1 MFTVITITSSFFR
14 FKLLLIFIMSKE
26 VYYPLLRRRAN
37 WAKRLIAEYRLNPGD
52 TWFCTITYDDEHL
65 PVSFD
70 DDDLPQVDVSKRD
83 VQLWFKRFRENY
95 GDRLGHIRYFIVSEF
110 GENTL
115 RPHYHAI
122 IFTENKCTTELL
134 NEAILNTWN
143 NGYIID
149 VSRVRGDGALRY
161 VANYILSPTQ
171 ELRTLCLMSRHPD
184 LMYGGSGNMYQSQMP
199 GAASGSAPN
208 VDYGSFSDNLRF
220 AMQAQVMDA
229 QVSKIEME
237 NKLLAEQ
244 ALSQASL
251 RELQSGQAA
260 DALARAEHQKIYNR
274 HADTR
279 YFLENETRGLK
290 NTLLGADVNSYET
303 RLRLDQQRVANDN
316 MRAKV
321 QVLQLGLNEKKL
333 KADMEKIRAEVS
345 EIMSRTKVNDVQQR
359 KILADSIETEILNKY
374 YQDNGIVPSQSW
386 TGKLLDLVPGVIR
399 ALR

>member
-1 MFTVITITSSFFR
+1 MAFLENMAASAIGAIGDFFTGGASARKQYRYQS
-14 FKLLLIFIMSKE
+14 KLMDKQNQQQIDFWKMNNE
-26 VYYPLLRRRAN
+26 YNTPFNQRA
-37 WAKRLIAEYRLNPGD
+37 RLEQAGLN
-52 TWFCTITYDDEHL
+52 
-65 PVSFD
+65 
-70 DDDLPQVDVSKRD
+70 
-83 VQLWFKRFRENY
+83 
-95 GDRLGHIRYFIVSEF
+95 
-110 GENTL
+110 
-115 RPHYHAI
+115 
-122 IFTENKCTTELL
+122 
-134 NEAILNTWN
+134 
-143 NGYIID
+143 
-149 VSRVRGDGALRY
+149 
-161 VANYILSPTQ
+161 
-171 ELRTLCLMSRHPD
+171 PD

-229 QVSKIEME
+229 QVSKIEQE

-244 ALSQASL
+244 ALNQAQQ
-251 RELQSGQAA
+251 RELWAAQAKEA
-260 DALARAEHQKIYNR
+260 WVRAEHQGIYNR

-279 YFLENETRGLK
+279 YFLENETRALK

-303 RLRLDQQRVANDN
+303 RLRLDQQRIANDN

-345 EIMSRTKVNDVQQR
+345 EIMSRIKVNDVQQR

-386 TGKLLDLVPGVIR
+386 AGKLLDLVPGVIR

>member
-1 MFTVITITSSFFR
+1 MSFLENMAMSGIGAIGNLFTGGASARKQYQYQS
-14 FKLLLIFIMSKE
+14 KLMDKQNQQQIDFWKMNNE
-26 VYYPLLRRRAN
+26 YNTPFNQRA
-37 WAKRLIAEYRLNPGD
+37 RLEQAGLN
-52 TWFCTITYDDEHL
+52 
-65 PVSFD
+65 
-70 DDDLPQVDVSKRD
+70 
-83 VQLWFKRFRENY
+83 
-95 GDRLGHIRYFIVSEF
+95 
-110 GENTL
+110 
-115 RPHYHAI
+115 
-122 IFTENKCTTELL
+122 
-134 NEAILNTWN
+134 
-143 NGYIID
+143 
-149 VSRVRGDGALRY
+149 
-161 VANYILSPTQ
+161 
-171 ELRTLCLMSRHPD
+171 PD
-184 LMYGGSGNMYQSQMP
+184 LMYGGSGNIGQSQMP
-199 GAASGSAPN
+199 SAASPGSAPN

-229 QVSKIEME
+229 QVSKIEQE

-244 ALSQASL
+244 ALNQAQQ
-251 RELQSGQAA
+251 RELWAAQAKEA
-260 DALARAEHQKIYNR
+260 WVRAEHQGIYNR

-279 YFLENETRGLK
+279 YFLENETRALK

-386 TGKLLDLVPGVIR
+386 AGKLLDLVPGVIR

>member
-1 MFTVITITSSFFR
+1 MAINWSGIGEGAIGAIGNLFTGGMSAR
-14 FKLLLIFIMSKE
+14 KQYKYQLKLMDKQNQQQIDFWKMNNE
-26 VYYPLLRRRAN
+26 YNTPFAQRA
-37 WAKRLIAEYRLNPGD
+37 RLEQAGLN
-52 TWFCTITYDDEHL
+52 
-65 PVSFD
+65 
-70 DDDLPQVDVSKRD
+70 
-83 VQLWFKRFRENY
+83 
-95 GDRLGHIRYFIVSEF
+95 
-110 GENTL
+110 
-115 RPHYHAI
+115 
-122 IFTENKCTTELL
+122 
-134 NEAILNTWN
+134 
-143 NGYIID
+143 
-149 VSRVRGDGALRY
+149 
-161 VANYILSPTQ
+161 
-171 ELRTLCLMSRHPD
+171 PD
-184 LMYGGSGNMYQSQMP
+184 LMYGGSGSVAQSQMP

-208 VDYGSFSDNLRF
+208 VDYGDTSGAF
-220 AMQAQVMDA
+220 ANGIRLAQQASLIDA

-237 NKLLAEQ
+237 NKLIAEQ

-279 YFLENETRGLK
+279 YFLENEERGLK

-345 EIMSRTKVNDVQQR
+345 EIMSRIKVNDVQQR

-386 TGKLLDLVPGVIR
+386 AGKLLDLVPGVIR

>member
-1 MFTVITITSSFFR
+1 MAWGSIGTIGS
-14 FKLLLIFIMSKE
+14 
-26 VYYPLLRRRAN
+26 
-37 WAKRLIAEYRLNPGD
+37 
-52 TWFCTITYDDEHL
+52 
-65 PVSFD
+65 
-70 DDDLPQVDVSKRD
+70 
-83 VQLWFKRFRENY
+83 
-95 GDRLGHIRYFIVSEF
+95 
-110 GENTL
+110 
-115 RPHYHAI
+115 
-122 IFTENKCTTELL
+122 IFTGGASARKQYQYQSKLMDKQNQQQIDFWNMNNKY
-134 NEAILNTWN
+134 NTPLAQRARLEQA
-143 NGYIID
+143 GY
-149 VSRVRGDGALRY
+149 
-161 VANYILSPTQ
+161 N
-171 ELRTLCLMSRHPD
+171 PD
-184 LMYGGSGNMYQSQMP
+184 LMVGGSGNMFQSQMP
-199 GAASGSAPN
+199 SAASPGSAPN

-229 QVSKIEME
+229 QVSKIEQE

-244 ALSQASL
+244 ALNQAQQ
-251 RELQSGQAA
+251 RELWAAQAKEA
-260 DALARAEHQKIYNR
+260 WVRAEHQGIYNR

-279 YFLENETRGLK
+279 YFLENETRALK

-345 EIMSRTKVNDVQQR
+345 EIMSRIKVNDVQQR

-386 TGKLLDLVPGVIR
+386 AGKLLDLVPGVIR

>member
-1 MFTVITITSSFFR
+1 MSFLENMAASAIGAIGNFFTGGASARKQYQYQS
-14 FKLLLIFIMSKE
+14 KLMDKQNQQQIDFWKMNNE
-26 VYYPLLRRRAN
+26 YNTPFNQRA
-37 WAKRLIAEYRLNPGD
+37 RLEQAGLN
-52 TWFCTITYDDEHL
+52 
-65 PVSFD
+65 
-70 DDDLPQVDVSKRD
+70 
-83 VQLWFKRFRENY
+83 
-95 GDRLGHIRYFIVSEF
+95 
-110 GENTL
+110 
-115 RPHYHAI
+115 
-122 IFTENKCTTELL
+122 
-134 NEAILNTWN
+134 
-143 NGYIID
+143 
-149 VSRVRGDGALRY
+149 
-161 VANYILSPTQ
+161 
-171 ELRTLCLMSRHPD
+171 PD

-229 QVSKIEME
+229 QVSKIEHE
-237 NKLLAEQ
+237 NQLLAEQ
-244 ALSQASL
+244 ALNQAEQ
-251 RELQSGQAA
+251 RELWAAQAKEA
-260 DALARAEHQKIYNR
+260 WLRAEHQGIYNR

-279 YFLENETRGLK
+279 YFLENGTRALK
-290 NTLLGADVNSYET
+290 NTLLGADVNSYDT

-345 EIMSRTKVNDVQQR
+345 EIMSRIKVNDVQQR

-386 TGKLLDLVPGVIR
+386 AGKLLDLVPGVIR

>member
-1 MFTVITITSSFFR
+1 MSF
-14 FKLLLIFIMSKE
+14 LEDM
-26 VYYPLLRRRAN
+26 A
-37 WAKRLIAEYRLNPGD
+37 
-52 TWFCTITYDDEHL
+52 
-65 PVSFD
+65 
-70 DDDLPQVDVSKRD
+70 
-83 VQLWFKRFRENY
+83 
-95 GDRLGHIRYFIVSEF
+95 LGSI
-110 GENTL
+110 G
-115 RPHYHAI
+115 AI
-122 IFTENKCTTELL
+122 GSIFTGGASARKQYQYQSKLMDKQNQQQIDFWNMNNKYNAPINQRARLEQAGL
-134 NEAILNTWN
+134 N
-143 NGYIID
+143 
-149 VSRVRGDGALRY
+149 
-161 VANYILSPTQ
+161 
-171 ELRTLCLMSRHPD
+171 PD
-184 LMYGGSGNMYQSQMP
+184 LMYGGSGSMYQSQMP
-199 GAASGSAPN
+199 SAASPGSAPN

-251 RELQSGQAA
+251 RDLQSSQAA
-260 DALARAEHQKIYNR
+260 DALARAEHQGIYNK

-279 YFLENETRGLK
+279 YFLENETRALK

-345 EIMSRTKVNDVQQR
+345 EIMSRIKVNDVQQR

-386 TGKLLDLVPGVIR
+386 AGKLLDLVPGVIR

>member
-1 MFTVITITSSFFR
+1 MSFLENMATSAIGAIGNFFAGGASAR
-14 FKLLLIFIMSKE
+14 KQYQYQSKLMDKQNQQQIDFWKMNNE
-26 VYYPLLRRRAN
+26 YNTPFAQRA
-37 WAKRLIAEYRLNPGD
+37 RLEQAGLN
-52 TWFCTITYDDEHL
+52 
-65 PVSFD
+65 
-70 DDDLPQVDVSKRD
+70 
-83 VQLWFKRFRENY
+83 
-95 GDRLGHIRYFIVSEF
+95 
-110 GENTL
+110 
-115 RPHYHAI
+115 
-122 IFTENKCTTELL
+122 
-134 NEAILNTWN
+134 
-143 NGYIID
+143 
-149 VSRVRGDGALRY
+149 
-161 VANYILSPTQ
+161 
-171 ELRTLCLMSRHPD
+171 PD
-184 LMYGGSGNMYQSQMP
+184 LMYGGSGSVAQSQMP

-251 RELQSGQAA
+251 RDLQSSQAA
-260 DALARAEHQKIYNR
+260 DALARAEHQGIYNK

-279 YFLENETRGLK
+279 YFLENETRALK

-345 EIMSRTKVNDVQQR
+345 EIMSRARVNDVQQR

-386 TGKLLDLVPGVIR
+386 AGKLLDLVPGVIR

>member
-1 MFTVITITSSFFR
+1 MSFLENMATSAIGAIGNFFTGGASARKQYQYQS
-14 FKLLLIFIMSKE
+14 KLMDKQNQQQIDFWKMNNE
-26 VYYPLLRRRAN
+26 YNTPFNQRA
-37 WAKRLIAEYRLNPGD
+37 RLEQAGLN
-52 TWFCTITYDDEHL
+52 
-65 PVSFD
+65 
-70 DDDLPQVDVSKRD
+70 
-83 VQLWFKRFRENY
+83 
-95 GDRLGHIRYFIVSEF
+95 
-110 GENTL
+110 
-115 RPHYHAI
+115 
-122 IFTENKCTTELL
+122 
-134 NEAILNTWN
+134 
-143 NGYIID
+143 
-149 VSRVRGDGALRY
+149 
-161 VANYILSPTQ
+161 
-171 ELRTLCLMSRHPD
+171 PD

-229 QVSKIEME
+229 QVSKIEQE

-244 ALSQASL
+244 ALNQAQQ
-251 RELQSGQAA
+251 RELWAAQAKEA
-260 DALARAEHQKIYNR
+260 WVRAEHQGIYNK

-279 YFLENETRGLK
+279 YFLENEERGLK

-345 EIMSRTKVNDVQQR
+345 EIMSRIKVNDVQQR

-386 TGKLLDLVPGVIR
+386 AGKLLDLVPGVIR

>member
-1 MFTVITITSSFFR
+1 MSFLENMAMSAIGAIGNFFTGGASARKQYQYQS
-14 FKLLLIFIMSKE
+14 KLMDKQNQQQIDFWKMNNE
-26 VYYPLLRRRAN
+26 YNTPFNQRA
-37 WAKRLIAEYRLNPGD
+37 RLEQAGLN
-52 TWFCTITYDDEHL
+52 
-65 PVSFD
+65 
-70 DDDLPQVDVSKRD
+70 
-83 VQLWFKRFRENY
+83 
-95 GDRLGHIRYFIVSEF
+95 
-110 GENTL
+110 
-115 RPHYHAI
+115 
-122 IFTENKCTTELL
+122 
-134 NEAILNTWN
+134 
-143 NGYIID
+143 
-149 VSRVRGDGALRY
+149 
-161 VANYILSPTQ
+161 
-171 ELRTLCLMSRHPD
+171 PD

-229 QVSKIEME
+229 QVSKIEQE

-244 ALSQASL
+244 ALNQAQQ
-251 RELQSGQAA
+251 RELWAAQAKEA
-260 DALARAEHQKIYNR
+260 WVRAEHQGIYNR

-279 YFLENETRGLK
+279 YFLENETRALK

-321 QVLQLGLNEKKL
+321 QVLQLGLNDKKL

-345 EIMSRTKVNDVQQR
+345 EIMSRIKVNEVQQR

>member
-1 MFTVITITSSFFR
+1 MSFLENMAAGAIGAIGNFFTGGASARKQYQYQS
-14 FKLLLIFIMSKE
+14 KLMDKQNQQQIDFWKMNNE
-26 VYYPLLRRRAN
+26 YNTPFNQRA
-37 WAKRLIAEYRLNPGD
+37 RLEQAGLN
-52 TWFCTITYDDEHL
+52 
-65 PVSFD
+65 
-70 DDDLPQVDVSKRD
+70 
-83 VQLWFKRFRENY
+83 
-95 GDRLGHIRYFIVSEF
+95 
-110 GENTL
+110 
-115 RPHYHAI
+115 
-122 IFTENKCTTELL
+122 
-134 NEAILNTWN
+134 
-143 NGYIID
+143 
-149 VSRVRGDGALRY
+149 
-161 VANYILSPTQ
+161 
-171 ELRTLCLMSRHPD
+171 PD

-229 QVSKIEME
+229 QVSKIEQE

-244 ALSQASL
+244 ALNQAQQ
-251 RELQSGQAA
+251 RELWAAQAKEA
-260 DALARAEHQKIYNR
+260 WVRAEHQGIYNR

-279 YFLENETRGLK
+279 YFLENETRALK

-321 QVLQLGLNEKKL
+321 QVLQLGLNEKRL

-345 EIMSRTKVNDVQQR
+345 EIMSRIKVNDVSQR

-386 TGKLLDLVPGVIR
+386 AGKLLDLVPGVIR

>member
-1 MFTVITITSSFFR
+1 MSF
-14 FKLLLIFIMSKE
+14 LEDM
-26 VYYPLLRRRAN
+26 A
-37 WAKRLIAEYRLNPGD
+37 
-52 TWFCTITYDDEHL
+52 
-65 PVSFD
+65 
-70 DDDLPQVDVSKRD
+70 
-83 VQLWFKRFRENY
+83 
-95 GDRLGHIRYFIVSEF
+95 LGSI
-110 GENTL
+110 G
-115 RPHYHAI
+115 AI
-122 IFTENKCTTELL
+122 GSIFTGGASARKQYQYQSKLMDKQNQQQIDFWNMNNKY
-134 NEAILNTWN
+134 NTPLAQRARLEQA
-143 NGYIID
+143 GY
-149 VSRVRGDGALRY
+149 
-161 VANYILSPTQ
+161 N
-171 ELRTLCLMSRHPD
+171 PD
-184 LMYGGSGNMYQSQMP
+184 LMVGGSGNMFQSQMP
-199 GAASGSAPN
+199 SAASPGSAPN

-229 QVSKIEME
+229 QVSKIEQE

-244 ALSQASL
+244 ALNQAQQ
-251 RELQSGQAA
+251 RELWAAQAKEA
-260 DALARAEHQKIYNR
+260 WVRAEHQGIYNR

-279 YFLENETRGLK
+279 YFLENETRSLK

-345 EIMSRTKVNDVQQR
+345 EIMSRIKVNDVQQR

-386 TGKLLDLVPGVIR
+386 AGKLLDLVPGVIR

>member
-1 MFTVITITSSFFR
+1 MNFLENMATSAIGAIGNFFTGGASARKQYQYQS
-14 FKLLLIFIMSKE
+14 KLMDKQNQQQIDFWKMNNE
-26 VYYPLLRRRAN
+26 YNTPFNQRA
-37 WAKRLIAEYRLNPGD
+37 RLEQAGLNP
-52 TWFCTITYDDEHL
+52 
-65 PVSFD
+65 
-70 DDDLPQVDVSKRD
+70 DLV
-83 VQLWFKRFRENY
+83 
-95 GDRLGHIRYFIVSEF
+95 
-110 GENTL
+110 
-115 RPHYHAI
+115 
-122 IFTENKCTTELL
+122 
-134 NEAILNTWN
+134 
-143 NGYIID
+143 
-149 VSRVRGDGALRY
+149 
-161 VANYILSPTQ
+161 
-171 ELRTLCLMSRHPD
+171 
-184 LMYGGSGNMYQSQMP
+184 YGGSGNMYQSQMP

-229 QVSKIEME
+229 QVSKIEQE

-244 ALSQASL
+244 ALNQAQQ
-251 RELQSGQAA
+251 RELWAAQAKEA
-260 DALARAEHQKIYNR
+260 WVRAEHQGIYNR

-279 YFLENETRGLK
+279 YFLENETRALK

-345 EIMSRTKVNDVQQR
+345 EIMSRARVNDVQQR

-386 TGKLLDLVPGVIR
+386 AGKLLDLVPGVIR

>member
-1 MFTVITITSSFFR
+1 MSFLENMAMSAIGTIG
-14 FKLLLIFIMSKE
+14 
-26 VYYPLLRRRAN
+26 N
-37 WAKRLIAEYRLNPGD
+37 
-52 TWFCTITYDDEHL
+52 
-65 PVSFD
+65 
-70 DDDLPQVDVSKRD
+70 
-83 VQLWFKRFRENY
+83 
-95 GDRLGHIRYFIVSEF
+95 
-110 GENTL
+110 
-115 RPHYHAI
+115 
-122 IFTENKCTTELL
+122 IFTGGASARKQYRYQSKLMDKQNQQQIDFWKMNNEYNTPFNQRARLEQAGL
-134 NEAILNTWN
+134 N
-143 NGYIID
+143 
-149 VSRVRGDGALRY
+149 
-161 VANYILSPTQ
+161 
-171 ELRTLCLMSRHPD
+171 PD

-229 QVSKIEME
+229 QVSKIEQE

-244 ALSQASL
+244 ALNQAQQ
-251 RELQSGQAA
+251 RELWAAQAKEA
-260 DALARAEHQKIYNR
+260 WVRAEHQGIYNR

-279 YFLENETRGLK
+279 YFLENETRALK

-345 EIMSRTKVNDVQQR
+345 EIMSRIKVNDVQQR

>member
-1 MFTVITITSSFFR
+1 MSFLENMAMSAIGTIGNFFTGGASARKQYQYQS
-14 FKLLLIFIMSKE
+14 KLMDKQNQQQIDFWKMNNE
-26 VYYPLLRRRAN
+26 YNTPFNQRA
-37 WAKRLIAEYRLNPGD
+37 RLEQAGLN
-52 TWFCTITYDDEHL
+52 
-65 PVSFD
+65 
-70 DDDLPQVDVSKRD
+70 
-83 VQLWFKRFRENY
+83 
-95 GDRLGHIRYFIVSEF
+95 
-110 GENTL
+110 
-115 RPHYHAI
+115 
-122 IFTENKCTTELL
+122 
-134 NEAILNTWN
+134 
-143 NGYIID
+143 
-149 VSRVRGDGALRY
+149 
-161 VANYILSPTQ
+161 
-171 ELRTLCLMSRHPD
+171 PD

-229 QVSKIEME
+229 QVSKIEHE
-237 NKLLAEQ
+237 NQLLAEQ
-244 ALSQASL
+244 ALNQANQ
-251 RELQSGQAA
+251 RELWTAQAKEA
-260 DALARAEHQKIYNR
+260 WLRAEHQGIYNR

-345 EIMSRTKVNDVQQR
+345 EIMSRIKVNDVQQR

-386 TGKLLDLVPGVIR
+386 AGKLLDLVPGVIR

>member
-1 MFTVITITSSFFR
+1 MSFLENMATSAIGAIGNFFTGGASARKQYQYQS
-14 FKLLLIFIMSKE
+14 KLMDKQNQQQIDFWKMNNE
-26 VYYPLLRRRAN
+26 YNTPFNQRA
-37 WAKRLIAEYRLNPGD
+37 RLEQAGLN
-52 TWFCTITYDDEHL
+52 
-65 PVSFD
+65 
-70 DDDLPQVDVSKRD
+70 
-83 VQLWFKRFRENY
+83 
-95 GDRLGHIRYFIVSEF
+95 
-110 GENTL
+110 
-115 RPHYHAI
+115 
-122 IFTENKCTTELL
+122 
-134 NEAILNTWN
+134 
-143 NGYIID
+143 
-149 VSRVRGDGALRY
+149 
-161 VANYILSPTQ
+161 
-171 ELRTLCLMSRHPD
+171 PD

-251 RELQSGQAA
+251 RDLQSSQAA
-260 DALARAEHQKIYNR
+260 DALARAEHQGIYNK

-279 YFLENETRGLK
+279 YFLENETRSLK

-345 EIMSRTKVNDVQQR
+345 EIMSRVKVNNAQQR
-359 KILADSIETEILNKY
+359 KLVADAIETEALNHY
-374 YQDNGIVPSQSW
+374 YYKNGMVPTSNTIGWIANSI
-386 TGKLLDLVPGVIR
+386 TSGLINAFDEYDSE
-399 ALR
+399 

>member
-1 MFTVITITSSFFR
+1 MSFLENMATSAIGAIGNFFTGGASARKQYQYQS
-14 FKLLLIFIMSKE
+14 KLMDKQNQQQIDFWKMNNE
-26 VYYPLLRRRAN
+26 YNTPFNQRA
-37 WAKRLIAEYRLNPGD
+37 RLEQAGLN
-52 TWFCTITYDDEHL
+52 
-65 PVSFD
+65 
-70 DDDLPQVDVSKRD
+70 
-83 VQLWFKRFRENY
+83 
-95 GDRLGHIRYFIVSEF
+95 
-110 GENTL
+110 
-115 RPHYHAI
+115 
-122 IFTENKCTTELL
+122 
-134 NEAILNTWN
+134 
-143 NGYIID
+143 
-149 VSRVRGDGALRY
+149 
-161 VANYILSPTQ
+161 
-171 ELRTLCLMSRHPD
+171 PD

-333 KADMEKIRAEVS
+333 KADMEKVE
-345 EIMSRTKVNDVQQR
+345 
-359 KILADSIETEILNKY
+359 
-374 YQDNGIVPSQSW
+374 
-386 TGKLLDLVPGVIR
+386 KLLYVHFLYN
-399 ALR
+399 